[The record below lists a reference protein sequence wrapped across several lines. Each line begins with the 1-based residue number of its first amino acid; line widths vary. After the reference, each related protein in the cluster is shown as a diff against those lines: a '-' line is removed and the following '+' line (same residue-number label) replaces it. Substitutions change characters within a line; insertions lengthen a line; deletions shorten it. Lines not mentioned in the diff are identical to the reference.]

1 MRRFLRNA
9 LLVLALVALL
19 GALGFVWLTR
29 RSFPQTQGTL
39 ALPGL
44 QDPVDIYRDEYGIPH
59 IYAANSHDLFF
70 ALGYVHAQDRFWQM
84 DVWRHTA
91 AGRLSEM
98 FGESQVET
106 DAFLRTL
113 GWWRLAE
120 QDYQRL
126 PEDVKAIL
134 DAYADGVNAYLAQ
147 RKGSALSLEYAVL
160 KLLNPDYEPE
170 PWDPVHA
177 LAWIRVMAWDLRGN
191 IQAEIERAVLLKTL
205 SPEQVAELFPP
216 YPYDRHPVIVPEF
229 TSATSPESD
238 ASRPA
243 YWPQV
248 ALLAERLGRTL
259 QQVDARLGTGGIDL
273 GSNSWAISGELSA
286 TGKPLLANDPHLGQ
300 QLPSIWYQVGLH
312 CQPKSEAC
320 PYDVVGFSF
329 AGAPGVII
337 GHNDRIAWG
346 FTNVGPDVMD
356 LYIEQINPE
365 NPNQY
370 RVNDTWVDMD
380 VRTEVIRIAGGGSVE
395 ITIRATRHG
404 PIVSD
409 AYGKLKD
416 FDEKS
421 GLDLPAS
428 YALALRWTALEPANT
443 LQAILGFNKARNW
456 EEFREAARLFDV
468 PAQNLL
474 YADVDGNIGYQMPGK
489 IPIRQPGHT
498 GEVPVPGWTDEY
510 EWQGYIPFEDLPW
523 VLNPPKGYIVTA
535 NNAVVGP
542 DYPWRIF
549 DRPAMGY
556 RARRIVDLIE
566 QSPKPLDVEDMARIQ
581 ADNYD
586 ASAAFLVPLVMQLDL
601 QDARLEE
608 VRALWQGW
616 DYQMDAESAAAAL
629 YGAFWRHLLAAT
641 FHDDLPEDY
650 WPRGGAR
657 WFEVVRRL
665 IEVPDSPWWDDR
677 NTPERETRDDILR
690 RAFAAAVAELEERLG
705 RDPSRWAWGQLHVL
719 NLTHPTLGKSGVA
732 PIEALFN
739 RGPYPTGGGASIVNA
754 TGWKAHQGYHVVS
767 LPSMRMIVDLA
778 DLSRSLAI
786 HTTGQSGHA
795 FHPHYVD
802 MTDLWRTYQYHP
814 MLWTQEQVLAH
825 LEGHLRLEPQ
835 PPNP

>member
-1 MRRFLRNA
+1 MRRFLRKM
-9 LLVLALVALL
+9 LFILALVVVLSV
-19 GALGFVWLTR
+19 LGFVWMSR
-29 RSFPQTQGTL
+29 RSFPQTKGTL
-39 ALPGL
+39 TFQGL
-44 QDPVDIYRDEYGIPH
+44 QAPVDIYRDEYGIPH
-59 IYAANSHDLFF
+59 IYASNPHDLFF

-126 PEDVKAIL
+126 PEDVRAVL

-229 TSATSPESD
+229 SSEAAAEPSPSL
-238 ASRPA
+238 PP

-248 ALLAERLGRTL
+248 AVLAEGLGRTIR
-259 QQVDARLGTGGIDL
+259 QVDAYLGTGGLDL
-273 GSNSWAISGELSA
+273 GSNSWAISGDLSA
-286 TGKPLLANDPHLGQ
+286 TGKPILANDPHLGQ

-356 LYIEQINPE
+356 LYIEKINPE

-370 RVNDTWVDMD
+370 QVNGEWVDMD

-395 ITIRATRHG
+395 ITIRSTRHG
-404 PIVSD
+404 PVISD
-409 AYGKLKD
+409 VYGKLKD

-443 LQAILGFNKARNW
+443 LQAILEFNKARNW
-456 EEFREAARLFDV
+456 EEFRKAARLFDV

-474 YADVDGNIGYQMPGK
+474 YADVDGNIGYQTPGK

-498 GEVPVPGWTDEY
+498 GEVPVPGWTDDY
-510 EWQGYIPFEDLPW
+510 EWQGYIPFEELPW

-586 ASAAFLVPLVMQLDL
+586 GSAAFLVPLVMELDL

-616 DYQMDAESAAAAL
+616 DYQMDAESPAAAL

-641 FHDDLPEDY
+641 FHDDLPQDY
-650 WPRGGAR
+650 WPQGGAR
-657 WFEVVRRL
+657 WFEVMRHLVD
-665 IEVPDSPWWDDR
+665 IPDSPWWDDK

-690 RAFAAAVAELEERLG
+690 QAFAAAVAELEERLG
-705 RDPSRWAWGQLHVL
+705 RDPNRWTWGKLHAL
-719 NLTHPTLGKSGVA
+719 YLTHPTLGKSGVA

-739 RGPYPTGGGASIVNA
+739 RGPYPTGGGAGIVNA
-754 TGWKAHQGYHVVS
+754 TGWKANQGYRVVS

-802 MTDLWRTYQYHP
+802 MTDLWRTFQYHP

-835 PPNP
+835 P

>member
-1 MRRFLRNA
+1 MRRFLRKM
-9 LLVLALVALL
+9 LFILALVVVLSV
-19 GALGFVWLTR
+19 LGFVWMSR
-29 RSFPQTQGTL
+29 RSFPQTKGTL
-39 ALPGL
+39 TFQGL
-44 QDPVDIYRDEYGIPH
+44 QAPVDIYRDEYGIPH
-59 IYAANSHDLFF
+59 IYASNPHDLFF

-126 PEDVKAIL
+126 PEDVRAVL

-229 TSATSPESD
+229 SSEAAAEPSPSL
-238 ASRPA
+238 PP

-248 ALLAERLGRTL
+248 AVLAEGLGRTIR
-259 QQVDARLGTGGIDL
+259 QVDAYLGTGGLDL
-273 GSNSWAISGELSA
+273 GSNSWAISGDLSA
-286 TGKPLLANDPHLGQ
+286 TGKPILANDPHLGQ

-356 LYIEQINPE
+356 LYIEKINPE

-370 RVNDTWVDMD
+370 QVNGEWVDMD

-395 ITIRATRHG
+395 ITIRSTRHG
-404 PIVSD
+404 PVISD
-409 AYGKLKD
+409 VYGKLKD

-443 LQAILGFNKARNW
+443 LQAILEFNKARNW
-456 EEFREAARLFDV
+456 EEFRKAARLFDV

-474 YADVDGNIGYQMPGK
+474 YADVDGNIGYQTPGK

-498 GEVPVPGWTDEY
+498 GEVPVPGWTDDY
-510 EWQGYIPFEDLPW
+510 EWQGYIPFEELPW

-586 ASAAFLVPLVMQLDL
+586 GSAAFLVPLVMELDL

-616 DYQMDAESAAAAL
+616 DYQMDAESPAAAL

-641 FHDDLPEDY
+641 FHDDLPQDY
-650 WPRGGAR
+650 WPQGGAR
-657 WFEVVRRL
+657 WFEVMRHLVD
-665 IEVPDSPWWDDR
+665 IPDSPWWDDK

-690 RAFAAAVAELEERLG
+690 QAFAAAVAELEERLG
-705 RDPSRWAWGQLHVL
+705 RDPNRWAWGKLHAL
-719 NLTHPTLGKSGVA
+719 YLTHPTLGKSGVA

-739 RGPYPTGGGASIVNA
+739 RGPYPTGGGAGIVNA
-754 TGWKAHQGYHVVS
+754 TGWKANKGYRVVS

-802 MTDLWRTYQYHP
+802 MTDLWRTFQYHP

-835 PPNP
+835 P